1 MDFQERI
8 SRLSIFFV
16 AYTIC
21 FILFF
26 STLKYTI
33 PFVLAAIC
41 AYILRYPTRFLIKKF
56 KMKDWLAS
64 IITTV
69 IFFGIITVVNIML
82 VSSLTAELIGITK
95 YLQQLISNN
104 SSEIYNF
111 FTNTLNNISSIAIDP
126 TISDAIR
133 NNLASTATSLIS
145 TSISLG
151 TTLIQALI
159 TIVSYVPYIGMVIA
173 FTLLSTYFFTKRLA
187 MSSSAKLLNKMPQ
200 STNKIFKVFTHGK
213 KMFSNYILSYM
224 TIIFI
229 SFLTTFIGF
238 LFFKVPY
245 ALVLSI
251 LSALLDLLPV
261 VGMPL
266 VYIPLSIMFFFQG
279 NYFGSI
285 GLVILYILV
294 FLTRQII
301 EPKIMSSSLGLD
313 PVAVLAA
320 IFIGLELNGFGGM
333 VFCMFLVVFYNILKK
348 VEIL

>member
-8 SRLSIFFV
+8 SRLSIFFIV
-16 AYTIC
+16 YTLC

-33 PFVLAAIC
+33 PFVLAAIF
-41 AYILRYPTRFLIKKF
+41 AYILRYPTRFLIRKF
-56 KMKDWLAS
+56 KMRSWLAS
-64 IITTV
+64 IIVTF
-69 IFFGIITVVNIML
+69 IFFGVIAIINVVLI
-82 VSSLTAELIGITK
+82 SSLISELIGITK

-104 SSEIYNF
+104 SSSIYNF
-111 FTNTLNNISSIAIDP
+111 FSNTLNDISSIAVDP
-126 TISDAIR
+126 TLSNAIKHNLSSTTTDIISKSI
-133 NNLASTATSLIS
+133 SIGTSLIQ
-145 TSISLG
+145 G
-151 TTLIQALI
+151 FI
-159 TIVSYVPYIGMVIA
+159 TIASYVPYIGMVIA

-187 MSSSAKLLNKMPQ
+187 TSSSSNLLSKMPE
-200 STNKIFKVFTHGK
+200 STNTVFKVFNHSK
-213 KMFSNYILSYM
+213 KMFTTYILSYM

-251 LSALLDLLPV
+251 LCALLDMLPV

-266 VYIPLSIMFFFQG
+266 VYIPLSIMFFFQH
-279 NYFGSI
+279 NYFGSL
-285 GLVILYILV
+285 GLIILYLLV
-294 FLTRQII
+294 LLTRQIV
-301 EPKIMSSSLGLD
+301 EPKIMSASLGLD

-348 VEIL
+348 VDIL